1 MSPNTPSG
9 LLIKQ
14 IHDCLEK
21 NANNALRSRDTT
33 MMQVS
38 VLMALQAAPDKQLS
52 MKALEHHFQIAQSTA
67 AGIISRLE
75 QKGFVEARSDAA
87 DKRVKLV
94 HITAAG
100 EACCCDA
107 AGLRDEAE
115 AVMHRGLTREQRE
128 LLNILLSKVL
138 ENLQ

>member
-1 MSPNTPSG
+1 MSKYTPNG

-21 NANNALRSRDTT
+21 KSNNALRSRDLT

-38 VLMALQAAPDKQLS
+38 VLLELQTAPEKRLS
-52 MKALEHHFQIAQSTA
+52 MKELERHFQIAQSTV

-75 QKGFVEARSDAA
+75 QKGFVEALGDAT
-87 DKRVKLV
+87 DKRIKLV
-94 HITAAG
+94 HITTAG
-100 EACCCDA
+100 ENCCKDA
-107 AGLRDEAE
+107 EGLMDEAE
-115 AVMHRGLTREQRE
+115 ETMHRGFSKEDRDTLNA
-128 LLNILLSKVL
+128 LLAKVL